1 MRLKPQLWL
10 SAAIALGLFLRL
22 FKLTPLF
29 HFTMDE
35 ALLAFRGWGL
45 FVLGRPFLIGGISPL
60 QVHLPPYFYY
70 LSALFLPLS
79 RFNPIA
85 WGVVAAAIG
94 LATLL
99 SLFSLAKKLFTQE
112 FALIAVLLYA
122 TSFTAVFFDRHF
134 WPLVFNPL
142 LTTLALLLL
151 TKLKF
156 KKVGPFWPYFWLGL
170 VLVFAVSADPSNL
183 MLLAAILL
191 TYFIFRRRFNR
202 RAVKGSLLVSLGLFV
217 APLLAFDLRHGWENL
232 RGVSR
237 LFTNLSAKGFA
248 VERIIDG
255 LLLLPRSFARFWYS
269 PQTSLAELY
278 SYCFPFAQGRQRQL
292 SWLLVV
298 SAAALLVWFIVK
310 KFTSRK
316 PAVKAIVVL
325 LLTYFVGVVL
335 FGVLGFSLFDHYLA
349 GLLPVFALITAWVLT
364 KLPRSLTYTLT
375 AIIVALNL
383 FQVSRA
389 HHPYG
394 LSYKNQLVS
403 WAQSELSGQPFA
415 LDSVSKCHR
424 ENGLRYLFELTD
436 NPPVISFMDSN
447 FFWLYARPPVPEMPE
462 RILLLTDKPLTSDLP
477 VIARQQFGA
486 MTAYLLDNSTK
497 TYKLSF

>member
-156 KKVGPFWPYFWLGL
+156 KKVGPW
-170 VLVFAVSADPSNL
+170 
-183 MLLAAILL
+183 
-191 TYFIFRRRFNR
+191 
-202 RAVKGSLLVSLGLFV
+202 
-217 APLLAFDLRHGWENL
+217 
-232 RGVSR
+232 
-237 LFTNLSAKGFA
+237 
-248 VERIIDG
+248 
-255 LLLLPRSFARFWYS
+255 
-269 PQTSLAELY
+269 
-278 SYCFPFAQGRQRQL
+278 
-292 SWLLVV
+292 
-298 SAAALLVWFIVK
+298 
-310 KFTSRK
+310 
-316 PAVKAIVVL
+316 
-325 LLTYFVGVVL
+325 
-335 FGVLGFSLFDHYLA
+335 
-349 GLLPVFALITAWVLT
+349 
-364 KLPRSLTYTLT
+364 
-375 AIIVALNL
+375 
-383 FQVSRA
+383 
-389 HHPYG
+389 
-394 LSYKNQLVS
+394 
-403 WAQSELSGQPFA
+403 
-415 LDSVSKCHR
+415 
-424 ENGLRYLFELTD
+424 
-436 NPPVISFMDSN
+436 
-447 FFWLYARPPVPEMPE
+447 
-462 RILLLTDKPLTSDLP
+462 
-477 VIARQQFGA
+477 
-486 MTAYLLDNSTK
+486 
-497 TYKLSF
+497 